1 MAGGPWKCPVCWRRS
16 RARQRG
22 CDDGR
27 VTTGAPPP
35 TRRARLRAAA
45 QARGI
50 PLPAILTT
58 VGVVVAVYLLGKIV
72 YRLKDVILLIIVAA
86 FVAVILNPAV
96 VALQRWKIK
105 RRGWAVAVVTLWA
118 LLVFVGLAI
127 AFGSPLANG
136 ISHLAQKL
144 PTYVTDAEHGR
155 GWIGQLVRRY
165 HVQAWVNKNAPK
177 LVSFGEGLAKP
188 ALSLGKGALSL
199 LLELFTIFIL
209 VLLLLLEGPKMR
221 RGLLGAMAP
230 ERATR
235 YSRVAHEVNRSVTGY
250 MLGNVLTS
258 LIAGLVVFVT
268 LVVVGVPFPFLWAL
282 WVALVDFLPMIGGA
296 LAGIPTVLFA
306 AAHSLSAGIV
316 TLVVFLVYTQVENH
330 VLNPVVMSR
339 TVRVNPLL
347 VLLSILIG
355 GEIGSWIG
363 GIFGAFVGAL
373 LAIPAAGAIQ
383 VVIREVW
390 QDTDPMAAAAGVAG
404 EAVDA
409 AADAADEAAGDGP
422 GADGAGADGAG
433 ADGAGADGAGA
444 DGAGAG
450 GPAGWSGPARPRR
463 QRPGLTPIPP
473 QPRGRIP
480 PALPA
485 VSIMVGD
492 SSRETCLWT
501 GYLSAMHARC
511 AGQVGSGALGCGG
524 RRRSSSRG
532 RREGGLW
539 LGPVGAG
546 RLGGW
551 MWRRRPGGPRRRTCR
566 GFTR

>member
-1 MAGGPWKCPVCWRRS
+1 MAGAPGKWPVSVRPS
-16 RARQRG
+16 RPGQRG

-27 VTTGAPPP
+27 VTTDMPPP
-35 TRRARLRAAA
+35 TRRARLSAAA

-58 VGVVVAVYLLGKIV
+58 VGVVIAVYLLGKIV
-72 YRLKDVILLIIVAA
+72 YRLKDVILLIVVAA
-86 FVAVILNPAV
+86 FVALILNPAV

-105 RRGWAVAVVTLWA
+105 RRGWAVAVVTLWG
-118 LLVFVGLAI
+118 LIVFVGLAI
-127 AFGSPLANG
+127 AFGVPLASG

-144 PTYVTDAEHGR
+144 PTYVGDAEHGR
-155 GWIGQLVRRY
+155 GWIGDLVRRY
-165 HVQAWVNKNAPK
+165 HVQAWVSKNAPK
-177 LVSFGEGLAKP
+177 LVTFGEGLAKP
-188 ALSLGKGALSL
+188 ALSLGAGAFTL

-221 RGLLGAMAP
+221 TGLLGAMAP

-258 LIAGLVVFVT
+258 VIAGLVVFVT

-316 TLVVFLVYTQVENH
+316 TLVVFLIYTQLENH

-339 TVRVNPLL
+339 TVRVSPLL

-383 VVIREVW
+383 VVVRELW
-390 QDTDPMAAAAGVAG
+390 QDSDPMAAAAGVAG
-404 EAVDA
+404 EAVNA
-409 AADAADEAAGDGP
+409 AANAADGTGDP
-422 GADGAGADGAG
+422 G
-433 ADGAGADGAGA
+433 
-444 DGAGAG
+444 
-450 GPAGWSGPARPRR
+450 S
-463 QRPGLTPIPP
+463 
-473 QPRGRIP
+473 
-480 PALPA
+480 
-485 VSIMVGD
+485 
-492 SSRETCLWT
+492 
-501 GYLSAMHARC
+501 
-511 AGQVGSGALGCGG
+511 
-524 RRRSSSRG
+524 
-532 RREGGLW
+532 
-539 LGPVGAG
+539 
-546 RLGGW
+546 
-551 MWRRRPGGPRRRTCR
+551 
-566 GFTR
+566 